1 MKIDVAYGFIGG
13 FSLYNTR
20 GMDLALNVFYDY
32 KEPEEGKL
40 TFIDKIKNFFVGLI
54 KKTKERFQK

>member
-20 GMDLALNVFYDY
+20 GMDIALNIFYDY
-32 KEPEEGKL
+32 KEPVEGQL
-40 TFIDKIKNFFVGLI
+40 TFIDKIKNFFVDLI
-54 KKTKERFQK
+54 TRTKKKFKK